1 MEKVGVHA
9 AKQYVMSRHALSAAL
24 LLWTGWTPSVS
35 MACACGCDIF
45 DVGAF
50 ASGSGGTAFLEYDVL
65 DQKVNRSQSAK
76 APESQ
81 NPDKEIKTSFYTA
94 GARYMFDR
102 SWGVEIA
109 VPYWQRHFKTT
120 TDDGSTDAHDHGAL
134 GDTRI
139 KGLYTGLS
147 EDMSTGVS
155 YGLKLPTGDSSY
167 AHFDPDTEIGP
178 GSYDLLLGIY
188 HLSRLTSDNT
198 WVWYSQLNID
208 QPIVTKV
215 NYIPGNE
222 INAAIGLHYNGWT
235 FSTSSKVAPVMALLA
250 AIRGNDNGN
259 QSNSASSGY
268 KRLLVA
274 PGLEVDLNRFRF
286 FGGADVPVYE
296 YYYGN
301 QLASTVAY
309 KVMTSFDF

>member
-1 MEKVGVHA
+1 MTWPFSA
-9 AKQYVMSRHALSAAL
+9 AKQFAKTNLTASAAI
-24 LLWTGWTPSVS
+24 LLWSIATPSVS
-35 MACACGCDIF
+35 WACACGCGIF

-50 ASGSGGTAFLEYDVL
+50 PNGSGGTAFLEYDFM
-65 DQKVNRSQSAK
+65 DQNQNRSQSKK

-81 NPDKEIKTSFYTA
+81 NPDKEIKTNFYTA

-102 SWGVEIA
+102 SWGMEVAI
-109 VPYWQRHFKTT
+109 PYWQRHFKTT
-120 TDDGSTDAHDHGAL
+120 TDDGDSVSNDHAAFGDA
-134 GDTRI
+134 RV
-139 KGLYTGLS
+139 KGIYTGLS
-147 EDMSTGVS
+147 EDMSTGIS
-155 YGLKLPTGDSSY
+155 YGLKLPTGDSTY
-167 AHFDPDTEIGP
+167 AHFDPDTEIGS

-188 HLSRLTSDNT
+188 HLARLTADNT

-208 QPIVTKV
+208 QPLVTKV

-222 INAAIGLHYNGWT
+222 IDGALGVHYNGWSFGT
-235 FSTSSKVAPVMALLA
+235 ASRVAPVLALLA
-250 AIRGNDNGN
+250 AVRGNDNGN
-259 QSNSASSGY
+259 QSNSTNSGY

-274 PGLEVDLNRFRF
+274 PGLEVALDRFRF

-309 KVMTSFDF
+309 KVTTSYDF